1 MVEDDDKLYNLET
14 FRKFFNELDLELEAK
29 RLEGVTRLE
38 LINHCKTNGMEQG
51 RVLTLYKDKSGFKEI
66 QVSYQDDGKTMK
78 IFLV

>member
-1 MVEDDDKLYNLET
+1 MVDEET
-14 FRKFFNELDLELEAK
+14 FRKFFNDLELELEAK
-29 RLEGVTRLE
+29 RLETVTRLE

-66 QVSYQDDGKTMK
+66 QVAYQDDGKTMK